1 MLNTCLRV
9 LSGLKHI
16 HAHRF
21 LAFDLIFPLLTMFD
35 RCCDN
40 HVNSY
45 VEMSGMFFFILGQF
59 LLTNLLL
66 NKLIASAPSRIINVS
81 STGYN
86 TTRIGFTDLNSAKYY
101 NSKDAYKQSKLA
113 ITMFTHELA
122 KRLQSTNL
130 ASDV

>member
-1 MLNTCLRV
+1 
-9 LSGLKHI
+9 
-16 HAHRF
+16 
-21 LAFDLIFPLLTMFD
+21 
-35 RCCDN
+35 
-40 HVNSY
+40 
-45 VEMSGMFFFILGQF
+45 MSGMFFFILGQF

-66 NKLIASAPSRIINVS
+66 NKLTASAPSRIINVS